1 MVPSSRLHH
10 PVNAHFG
17 NGWVGCS
24 ARETGNLAKKLF
36 QTVSG
41 HVLEFTTK
49 SFPRHKTALLERT
62 SVPEMAPSAHSI
74 FFSLALILL
83 LSSLFL
89 LTISRPP
96 GGMSKQKKS
105 FTLLYGRPSHIPY
118 YSTGMGRVGFFS
130 SLFAN
135 RTSNTPFLYVAF
147 AVRGSTMCGIS
158 SSFSYRLFA
167 DSTLIFNA
175 LSVDSSLISSFSTP
189 GSSVTTTTSFPVSM
203 TSTSGSLSSLTWG

>member
-10 PVNAHFG
+10 WVNAHFG

-41 HVLEFTTK
+41 PVLEFTKK

-62 SVPEMAPSAHSI
+62 SVPEMGPSAHSI

-96 GGMSKQKKS
+96 PPPPRCRHTQKHL
-105 FTLLYGRPSHIPY
+105 TL
-118 YSTGMGRVGFFS
+118 
-130 SLFAN
+130 
-135 RTSNTPFLYVAF
+135 FL
-147 AVRGSTMCGIS
+147 
-158 SSFSYRLFA
+158 
-167 DSTLIFNA
+167 
-175 LSVDSSLISSFSTP
+175 
-189 GSSVTTTTSFPVSM
+189 
-203 TSTSGSLSSLTWG
+203 

>member
-10 PVNAHFG
+10 WVNAHFG

-41 HVLEFTTK
+41 PVLEFTKK

-62 SVPEMAPSAHSI
+62 SVPEMGPSAHSI

-96 GGMSKQKKS
+96 PPRVCLNKKS
-105 FTLLYGRPSHIPY
+105 PSHFC
-118 YSTGMGRVGFFS
+118 TDV
-130 SLFAN
+130 L
-135 RTSNTPFLYVAF
+135 
-147 AVRGSTMCGIS
+147 
-158 SSFSYRLFA
+158 
-167 DSTLIFNA
+167 LIFPTIPLVWVA
-175 LSVDSSLISSFSTP
+175 WVSSRRSSRTGPLTLHSCTWPSRFVDQPCAAFPAPSDTASSPSRH
-189 GSSVTTTTSFPVSM
+189 
-203 TSTSGSLSSLTWG
+203 

>member
-10 PVNAHFG
+10 WVNAHFG

-41 HVLEFTTK
+41 PVLEFTKK

-62 SVPEMAPSAHSI
+62 SVPEMGPSAHSI

-96 GGMSKQKKS
+96 PRG
-105 FTLLYGRPSHIPY
+105 
-118 YSTGMGRVGFFS
+118 
-130 SLFAN
+130 
-135 RTSNTPFLYVAF
+135 YV
-147 AVRGSTMCGIS
+147 
-158 SSFSYRLFA
+158 
-167 DSTLIFNA
+167 
-175 LSVDSSLISSFSTP
+175 
-189 GSSVTTTTSFPVSM
+189 
-203 TSTSGSLSSLTWG
+203 